1 MNKAVRMGAMVA
13 IAAGLVAGCTDTDG
27 VVTMP
32 STSRATTSVPTTAPG
47 GGDVPGGGAPGVTP
61 APDGGAPAVTPAPD
75 GGPAVTPAPGGT
87 AAPVVTPA
95 PADDISGPGRCIDP
109 SSTGVRN
116 AVAGLGDGW
125 VTTQA
130 ATDAPGDCGQLLWA
144 RAVGGNSAGAP
155 IHILFFH
162 DGKYLGTA
170 TSEPYAFTSVSG
182 SNGNSVSVDYK
193 WLVADEPFAAP
204 QGGPATITYTW
215 TGSGVAMSDP
225 LPSEVT
231 QPHR

>member
-1 MNKAVRMGAMVA
+1 MNKAVRMSALVA
-13 IAAGLVAGCTDTDG
+13 IAAGLVAGCTDSDG
-27 VVTMP
+27 VVTVP
-32 STSRATTSVPTTAPG
+32 TTSRATTPGSTAPTTAP
-47 GGDVPGGGAPGVTP
+47 
-61 APDGGAPAVTPAPD
+61 GGAPAVTPAP
-75 GGPAVTPAPGGT
+75 GGGAPAVTPAPGGGT
-87 AAPVVTPA
+87 PAPGGGSPGETEAPVVTPA

-109 SSTGVRN
+109 SSTGVQN
-116 AVAGLGDGW
+116 AIAGLGGGW
-125 VTTQA
+125 VATQA
-130 ATDAPGDCGQLLWA
+130 STDQPGDCGQLLWV

-155 IHILFFH
+155 IHVLFFH
-162 DGKYLGTA
+162 DGTYLGTG

-204 QGGPATITYTW
+204 QGGPVTITYTW

-225 LPSEVT
+225 LPPEVT